1 MLTDRDIHELLNY
14 SSSGPML
21 SVYLDTS
28 PTGGG
33 SDTQKL
39 QLRML
44 LEDVDLPDDQAA
56 VLKHFEQL
64 RDAKGRGLTMFS
76 CAAEGYFKAFPLAVP
91 VRSRVFV
98 GDHPYVKPLA
108 DLLDIYGNYGVVLV
122 DKQGARLF
130 HFHLGEL
137 IEQEGILG
145 DEVRQTRGKG
155 ASSNP
160 GGRGGVSGQ
169 SRFNDEVTARN
180 LRENADFSAR
190 FFDEVHARRI
200 LIGGTDE
207 TIAQFRQYL
216 PKSWQNLVVG
226 TFPMSMTASHTD
238 VLMRAMHIGQLA
250 EQQRETALVESMFTA
265 AAKRQDGTVGLDAT
279 LAALHGGRVQTLI
292 VQEGL
297 RLPAY
302 QCQGC
307 DHMLTRSLDAC
318 LFCGKSFV
326 KIDDAVEL
334 AVRKV
339 MQTGGEVEIVRD
351 NPALKEV
358 GIGALL
364 RY

>member
-1 MLTDRDIHELLNY
+1 MLTDREIHELLNY
-14 SSSGPML
+14 SILGPML

-28 PTGGG
+28 PAGGG
-33 SDTQKL
+33 SDAQRL

-44 LEDVDLPDDQAA
+44 LENVDLPDDQDA

-64 RDAKGRGLTMFS
+64 RDAKGRGLAMFS
-76 CAAEGYFKAFPLAVP
+76 CASEDFFRSYPLAVS

-98 GDHPYVKPLA
+98 GNHPYVKPLA
-108 DLLDIYGNYGVVLV
+108 DLLDNYGSFGVALV

-145 DEVRQTRGKG
+145 DKVRQTRGKA

-180 LRENADFSAR
+180 LRENAEFSVK

-207 TIAQFRQYL
+207 TIAQYRLYL
-216 PKSWQNLVVG
+216 PNSWQSLVVG
-226 TFPMSMTASHTD
+226 TFPMSMNATHTE
-238 VLMRAMHIGQLA
+238 VLTRAMQIGQLA
-250 EQQRETALVESMFTA
+250 EQKRETALVDTMLTA
-265 AAKRQDGTVGLDAT
+265 AAKGQDGAVGLDAT
-279 LAALHGGRVQTLI
+279 LAGVHAGRMQTLI

-297 RLPAY
+297 RLSAY

-307 DHMLTRSLDAC
+307 GHLLIQPLDAC
-318 LFCGKSFV
+318 LFCGRDFV
-326 KIDDAVEL
+326 KIEDAVEL

-351 NPALKEV
+351 NPALLEV

>member
-1 MLTDRDIHELLNY
+1 MLTDRDIRELLNY
-14 SSSGPML
+14 SSTEPML
-21 SVYLDTS
+21 SVYLNTS
-28 PTGGG
+28 PSEGG
-33 SDTQKL
+33 SDAQKL
-39 QLRML
+39 QLRKL
-44 LEDVDLPDDQAA
+44 LEEVNLPEDQAA
-56 VLKHFEQL
+56 VLKYFEQL
-64 RDAKGRGLTMFS
+64 RDARGRGLAMFS
-76 CAAEGYFKAFPLAVP
+76 SASEGYFRGYPLAVP

-98 GDHPYVKPLA
+98 GDHPYVKLLA
-108 DLLDIYGNYGVVLV
+108 DLLDNYGSYGVVLV

-137 IEQEGILG
+137 VEQEGILG
-145 DEVRQTRGKG
+145 DDVRQTHGKSS
-155 ASSNP
+155 SSNP

-180 LRENADFSAR
+180 LREAAEFSAS

-216 PKSWQNLVVG
+216 PKAWHSLVVG
-226 TFPMSMTASHTD
+226 TFPMSMTASHTE
-238 VLMRAMHIGQLA
+238 VLARAMQIGQQA
-250 EQQRETALVESMFTA
+250 EQQRDNALVESMLTA
-265 AAKRQDGTVGLDAT
+265 AAKGQDGAVGLEAT
-279 LAALHGGRVQTLI
+279 LEAVHGGRVQTLI

-307 DHMLTRSLDAC
+307 EHLLVRSIDAC
-318 LFCGKSFV
+318 LFCGKSFAR
-326 KIDDAVEL
+326 IDDAVEL
-334 AVRKV
+334 AVRRV

-351 NPALKEV
+351 NPALQEV

>member
-14 SSSGPML
+14 SSSGAML
-21 SVYLDTS
+21 SVYLNTS
-28 PTGGG
+28 PSEGG
-33 SDTQKL
+33 SDAQRL

-44 LEDVDLPDDQAA
+44 LENVDQPDDQVA

-64 RDAKGRGLTMFS
+64 RDAKGRGLAMFS
-76 CAAEGYFKAFPLAVP
+76 YAAEDFFRGYTLAVP

-98 GDHPYVKPLA
+98 GEHPYVKPLA
-108 DLLDIYGNYGVVLV
+108 DLLDNYGNYGVALV

-145 DEVRQTRGKG
+145 DAVRQTHVKG
-155 ASSNP
+155 ASSNS

-169 SRFNDEVTARN
+169 SHFNEEVIARN
-180 LRENADFSAR
+180 LRETADFSAR

-207 TIAQFRQYL
+207 TTAQFRQYL
-216 PKSWQNLVVG
+216 PKSWQSLVVG
-226 TFPMSMTASHTD
+226 TFPVSMSASHSD
-238 VLMRAMHIGQLA
+238 VLTRAMQIGQLA
-250 EQQRETALVESMFTA
+250 EQQRETALVERMLTA
-265 AAKRQDGTVGLDAT
+265 AAKGQDGAVGLDTT
-279 LAALHGGRVQTLI
+279 LEAVQAGRVQTLI

-307 DHMLTRSLDAC
+307 DHLLTRSMNTC

-351 NPALKEV
+351 NPALQEV

>member
-1 MLTDRDIHELLNY
+1 MLTDRDIHGLLNY
-14 SSSGPML
+14 SSPVPML
-21 SVYLDTS
+21 SVYLNTS
-28 PTGGG
+28 PSEGG
-33 SDTQKL
+33 SDAQKL

-44 LEDVDLPDDQAA
+44 LEDVNMPEDQAA

-64 RDAKGRGLTMFS
+64 RDAKGRGLAMFS
-76 CAAEGYFKAFPLAVP
+76 NAAEGYFKGYPLAVP

-108 DLLDIYGNYGVVLV
+108 DLLDIYGSYAVALV

-137 IEQEGILG
+137 IEQEGIVG
-145 DEVRQTRGKG
+145 DEVRQTRGKTS
-155 ASSNP
+155 SSNP

-180 LRENADFSAR
+180 LRQAADFSAR
-190 FFDEVHARRI
+190 FFDEVHTRRI

-207 TIAQFRQYL
+207 TLAQFRQYL
-216 PKSWQNLVVG
+216 PKAWQSLVVG

-238 VLMRAMHIGQLA
+238 VLTRAMQIGQEA
-250 EQQRETALVESMFTA
+250 EKQRETALVENMLTA
-265 AAKRQDGTVGLDAT
+265 AAKGQDGAVGLEAT
-279 LAALHGGRVQTLI
+279 LAAVHDGRVQTLI

-302 QCQGC
+302 QCEGC
-307 DHMLTRSLDAC
+307 SHLLTRSTDSC

-326 KIDDAVEL
+326 KIEDAVEL

-351 NPALKEV
+351 NPTLQEI

>member
-14 SSSGPML
+14 SSPEPML
-21 SVYLDTS
+21 SVYLNTS
-28 PTGGG
+28 PSEGG
-33 SDTQKL
+33 SDALRL

-44 LEDVDLPDDQAA
+44 LEEVTLPDDQTA

-64 RDAKGRGLTMFS
+64 RDARGRGLAFFS
-76 CAAEGYFKAFPLAVP
+76 NTAEAYFRAYSLAVP
-91 VRSRVFV
+91 VRNRVFV

-108 DLLDIYGNYGVVLV
+108 DLLDIYGSYGVALV
-122 DKQGARLF
+122 DKQGGRLF
-130 HFHLGEL
+130 HFHLGDL
-137 IEQEGILG
+137 IEQEGIVG
-145 DEVRQTRGKG
+145 DEVRQTRGK
-155 ASSNP
+155 ASSGNP

-180 LRENADFSAR
+180 LRQAADFSAK

-216 PKSWQNLVVG
+216 PKSWQSLVVG

-238 VLMRAMHIGQLA
+238 VLTRAMQIGQEA
-250 EQQRETALVESMFTA
+250 EKQREITLVENMVTA
-265 AAKRQDGTVGLDAT
+265 AAKRQDGAVGLEAT
-279 LAALHGGRVQTLI
+279 LAAVHDGRVQTLI

-307 DHMLTRSLDAC
+307 QHLLTRSIDTC

-326 KIDDAVEL
+326 KIEDAVEL

-339 MQTGGEVEIVRD
+339 MQSGGEVEIVRD
-351 NPALKEV
+351 NPALQEV

>member
-1 MLTDRDIHELLNY
+1 MLKDHDIHELLKY
-14 SSSGPML
+14 SSPDPML
-21 SVYLDTS
+21 SVYLNTS
-28 PTGGG
+28 PSEGG
-33 SDTQKL
+33 SDAQRL
-39 QLRML
+39 QLRRML
-44 LEDVDLPDDQAA
+44 EKNNLLDDQVA

-64 RDAKGRGLTMFS
+64 RDAKGRGLALFS
-76 CAAEGYFKAFPLAVP
+76 HAAANYFRGYSLAVP

-108 DLLDIYGNYGVVLV
+108 DLLNNFGSYGVALV

-137 IEQEGILG
+137 IEQEGIVG
-145 DEVRQTRGKG
+145 DDVRQTRGK
-155 ASSNP
+155 ASSNNP

-169 SRFNDEVTARN
+169 SRFNAEVTARN
-180 LRENADFSAR
+180 LREAASFSAK
-190 FFDEVHARRI
+190 FFEDVHARRI

-216 PKSWQNLVVG
+216 PKAWQSLVVG
-226 TFPMSMTASHTD
+226 TFPMGMTVSHTE
-238 VLMRAMHIGQLA
+238 VLARAMQVGQQA
-250 EQQRETALVESMFTA
+250 EQHREAELVENMVTE
-265 AAKRQDGTVGLDAT
+265 AAKGREGAIGLEAT
-279 LAALHGGRVQTLI
+279 LTAVHDGRVHTLI

-302 QCQGC
+302 QCEGC
-307 DHMLTRSLDAC
+307 EHLLSRSMETC

-326 KIDDAVEL
+326 KIDDAIEL
-334 AVRKV
+334 AIRKV
-339 MQTGGEVEIVRD
+339 MQNGGEVEIVHH
-351 NPALKEV
+351 NAEMQEI

>member
-1 MLTDRDIHELLNY
+1 MLTDRDIRELLNY
-14 SSSGPML
+14 SSTEPML
-21 SVYLDTS
+21 SVYLNTS
-28 PTGGG
+28 PSEGG
-33 SDTQKL
+33 SDAQKL

-44 LEDVDLPDDQAA
+44 LEDVNLPDDQAA
-56 VLKHFEQL
+56 VLKHFEQI
-64 RDAKGRGLTMFS
+64 RDARGRGLALFS
-76 CAAEGYFKAFPLAVP
+76 HAAEGYFRGYPMAVP

-108 DLLDIYGNYGVVLV
+108 DLLDIYGSYGVTLV

-145 DEVRQTRGKG
+145 DEVRQTRGKTS
-155 ASSNP
+155 SSNP

-169 SRFNDEVTARN
+169 SHFNDEVTARN
-180 LRENADFSAR
+180 LRQAADFSAR

-200 LIGGTDE
+200 LIGGTEE

-216 PKSWQNLVVG
+216 PKAWQSLVVG
-226 TFPMSMTASHTD
+226 TFPMSMNASHTD
-238 VLMRAMHIGQLA
+238 VLTRAMQIGQQA
-250 EQQRETALVESMFTA
+250 EQQRETTLVESMLTA
-265 AAKRQDGTVGLDAT
+265 AAKQQDGAVGLEAT
-279 LAALHGGRVQTLI
+279 LAAVHDGRVQTLI

-307 DHMLTRSLDAC
+307 SHLLTRSIDSC

-326 KIDDAVEL
+326 KIEDAVEL

-351 NPALKEV
+351 NPALQEV

>member
-1 MLTDRDIHELLNY
+1 MLTDRELHELLNY
-14 SSSGPML
+14 SSPEAML

-33 SDTQKL
+33 SDAQKL
-39 QLRML
+39 QLKNLL
-44 LEDVDLPDDQAA
+44 LEVDLPADEAA
-56 VLKHFEQL
+56 VMKHFEQI
-64 RDAKGRGLTMFS
+64 RDAKGRGLVMFS
-76 CAAEGYFKAFPLAVP
+76 CAADGFFRSYPLAVP
-91 VRSRVFV
+91 IRSRVFA

-108 DLLDIYGNYGVVLV
+108 DLLDVFGSYGVVLV

-137 IEQEGILG
+137 IEQEGVLG
-145 DEVRQTRGKG
+145 DEVRQTRGK
-155 ASSNP
+155 ASSGNP

-180 LRENADFSAR
+180 LREAASFSAN
-190 FFDEVHARRI
+190 FFDEVRARRI
-200 LIGGTDE
+200 LIGGTEE

-216 PKSWQNLVVG
+216 PKSWQSLVVG
-226 TFPMSMTASHTD
+226 SFPMSMTAAHTE
-238 VLMRAMHIGQLA
+238 VLTRAMHIGHLA
-250 EQQRETALVESMFTA
+250 EQQRETALVENMVTA
-265 AAKRQDGTVGLDAT
+265 AAKRQDGAVGLEDT
-279 LAALHGGRVQTLI
+279 LAAVHDGRVQTLI

-302 QCQGC
+302 QCEGC
-307 DHMLTRSLDAC
+307 AHLLARSLKAC
-318 LFCGKSFV
+318 LFCGRSFV

-351 NPALKEV
+351 NPALEEV

>member
-1 MLTDRDIHELLNY
+1 MLTDREIHELLNY
-14 SSSGPML
+14 SSTEPML
-21 SVYLDTS
+21 SVYLNTS
-28 PTGGG
+28 PSEGGR
-33 SDTQKL
+33 DAQKL

-44 LEDVDLPDDQAA
+44 LEQVNLPDDQAA

-64 RDAKGRGLTMFS
+64 RDARGRGLALFS
-76 CAAEGYFKAFPLAVP
+76 HAAEGYFREYALAVP

-108 DLLDIYGNYGVVLV
+108 DLLDNYGSYGVVLV

-137 IEQEGILG
+137 IEQEGIVG

-155 ASSNP
+155 SSGNP

-169 SRFNDEVTARN
+169 SRFNDEVTSRN
-180 LRENADFSAR
+180 LREAADFSAR
-190 FFDEVHARRI
+190 FFDEVHARHI

-207 TIAQFRQYL
+207 NIAQFRQYL
-216 PKSWQNLVVG
+216 PKAWHSLVVG
-226 TFPMSMTASHTD
+226 TFPMGMTASHSE
-238 VLMRAMHIGQLA
+238 VLTRAMQIGQLA
-250 EQQRETALVESMFTA
+250 EQQSDNALVESMLTA
-265 AAKRQDGTVGLDAT
+265 AAKGQDGAVGLEAT
-279 LAALHGGRVQTLI
+279 LAAVHVGRVQTLI

-297 RLPAY
+297 RLPAF
-302 QCQGC
+302 QCEGC
-307 DHMLTRSLDAC
+307 EHILTRSINSC

-326 KIDDAVEL
+326 KIEDAVEL

-339 MQTGGEVEIVRD
+339 MQSGGEVEIVRD
-351 NPALKEV
+351 NPALQEV

>member
-14 SSSGPML
+14 SSTGVML
-21 SVYLDTS
+21 SVYLNTS
-28 PTGGG
+28 PSEGG
-33 SDTQKL
+33 SDAQKL

-44 LEDVDLPDDQAA
+44 LEDVKHPDDQAA
-56 VLKHFEQL
+56 VLKYFEQL
-64 RDAKGRGLTMFS
+64 REAKGRGLALFS
-76 CAAEGYFKAFPLAVP
+76 CVTEDFFRGYTLAVP

-98 GDHPYVKPLA
+98 GNHPYVKPLA
-108 DLLDIYGNYGVVLV
+108 DLSDNYGNYGVVLV

-137 IEQEGILG
+137 VEQEGILG
-145 DEVRQTRGKG
+145 DVVRQTRGKS

-180 LRENADFSAR
+180 LRETADFSAR

-207 TIAQFRQYL
+207 TTAQFRQYL
-216 PKSWQNLVVG
+216 PKSWQSLVVG
-226 TFPMSMTASHTD
+226 TFPISMTASHGD
-238 VLMRAMHIGQLA
+238 VLARAMQIGHLA
-250 EQQRETALVESMFTA
+250 EQQRETALVENMLTA
-265 AAKRQDGTVGLDAT
+265 AAKGQDGAVGLDAT
-279 LAALHGGRVQTLI
+279 LTAVQAGRVQTLI

-302 QCQGC
+302 QCEGC
-307 DHMLTRSLDAC
+307 EHLLTRSMDTC

-326 KIDDAVEL
+326 KIEDAVEL

-339 MQTGGEVEIVRD
+339 MLTGGEVEIVRD
-351 NPALKEV
+351 NPALQEV

>member
-1 MLTDRDIHELLNY
+1 MLKDHDIHELLNY
-14 SSSGPML
+14 ASSEPML
-21 SVYLDTS
+21 SVYLNTS
-28 PTGGG
+28 PSEGGN
-33 SDTQKL
+33 DAQRL

-44 LEDVDLPDDQAA
+44 LDDVNLPEDQAA
-56 VLKHFEQL
+56 IVKHFEQL
-64 RDAKGRGLTMFS
+64 RDARGRGMAMFS
-76 CAAEGYFKAFPLAVP
+76 HAAGGYFRGYPLAVP

-108 DLLDIYGNYGVVLV
+108 DLLDNYGSYGVALV

-145 DEVRQTRGKG
+145 DEVHQTHGK
-155 ASSNP
+155 ASSSNP

-180 LRENADFSAR
+180 LREAANFSAK
-190 FFDEVHARRI
+190 FFNEVHARRI
-200 LIGGTDE
+200 LIGGTDA

-216 PKSWQNLVVG
+216 PKAWQNLVVG
-226 TFPMSMTASHTD
+226 TFPMSMTASHTE
-238 VLMRAMHIGQLA
+238 VQARAMQIGQEA
-250 EQQRETALVESMFTA
+250 ERQRETALVESMLTA
-265 AAKRQDGTVGLDAT
+265 AAKGQDGSVGLEAT
-279 LAALHGGRVQTLI
+279 LEAVHGGRVQTLI
-292 VQEGL
+292 VKDGL

-307 DHMLTRSLDAC
+307 EHLLTRSMDTC
-318 LFCGKSFV
+318 LFCGKSFM
-326 KIDDAVEL
+326 KIDDAIEL

-339 MQTGGEVEIVRD
+339 MQSGGEVEIVRD
-351 NPALKEV
+351 NPALEEF